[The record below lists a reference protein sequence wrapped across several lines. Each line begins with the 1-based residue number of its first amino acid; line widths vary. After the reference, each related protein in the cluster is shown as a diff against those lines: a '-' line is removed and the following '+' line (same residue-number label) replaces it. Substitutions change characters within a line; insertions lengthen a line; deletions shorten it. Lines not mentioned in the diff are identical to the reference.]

1 MRCVVGSSM
10 SGRAAWDRLVA
21 IWAGLV
27 GLVALLGAAALLI
40 GAVGCKRS
48 GVAEVAPAGQKIGVL
63 LVSHGSRSAT
73 WRQALT
79 DLDARVRDRVME
91 GGRVV
96 GVKSAFMEYNEPS
109 VATRLKEFDAEGFSD
124 VVVVPIFLTV
134 SPHPFDDIPTIMG
147 KKTDPQSL
155 ETMKVEGIERYVPR
169 ARTHMTPLLDVTD
182 LLQKNVLR
190 RAKALSTAPEN
201 EGLVLI
207 AYGDETYEKEWSKLL
222 EDIGGHVR
230 REAGIG
236 VSAHGWCGHL
246 VHYDPAKT
254 AAAIEKVLAERER
267 AIVVPVLVA
276 HDERFQVKLIG
287 EGISRVERA
296 RERVVYKPDS
306 ILPDPD
312 LERWVIDVSREHAE
326 KVAKAGAAP

>member
-1 MRCVVGSSM
+1 MSKSKVVGRASAARVGA
-10 SGRAAWDRLVA
+10 GRRLGLTAVTLVVA
-21 IWAGLV
+21 
-27 GLVALLGAAALLI
+27 LVALVGALG
-40 GAVGCKRS
+40 CRRT
-48 GVAEVAPAGQKIGVL
+48 VAEAAPAGQKIGVL

-79 DLDARVRDRVME
+79 ELDARVRDRIME
-91 GGRVV
+91 GGRVA
-96 GVKSAFMEYNEPS
+96 GVRSAFMEYNEPS
-109 VATRLKEFDAEGFSD
+109 IATRLKELDAEGFTD

-169 ARTHMTPLLDVTD
+169 ARTHLTPLLDVTD

-190 RAKALSTAPEN
+190 RAKSLSTAPEK

-207 AYGDETYEKEWSKLL
+207 AYGDETYEREWGKLL
-222 EDIGGHVR
+222 EGIGAYVR

-236 VSAHGWCGHL
+236 VSAYGWCGHL
-246 VHYDPAKT
+246 VHYDPGKT
-254 AAAIEKVLAERER
+254 TAAIEKVLAERDK

-287 EGISRVERA
+287 EGIARVA
-296 RERVVYKPDS
+296 NAKERVVYKPDS
-306 ILPDPD
+306 ILPDPE
-312 LERWVIDVSREHAE
+312 LERWVVDTAREHAE
-326 KVAKAGAAP
+326 KAAQAGAAR